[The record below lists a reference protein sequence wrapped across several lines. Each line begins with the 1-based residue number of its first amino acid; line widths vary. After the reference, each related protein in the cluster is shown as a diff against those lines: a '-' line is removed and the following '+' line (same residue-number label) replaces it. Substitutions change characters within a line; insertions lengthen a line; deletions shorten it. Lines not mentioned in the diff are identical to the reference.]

1 HAFHIPGV
9 TNRIPDSLSRLA
21 TSGDYSLH
29 QEVFEEA
36 LRSLRTRPSIDM
48 FANRKNRKLKRFVS
62 LTLDSWAVRQDCMSL
77 PWKRKLPY
85 LHPPLTM
92 IHATLNKVRE
102 ENVAALIVV
111 PNWLSQSWRSK
122 LMELSTNYV
131 NLGKKRRRTETRGQD
146 EESQKA
152 SSTRRVTRSSVR
164 GDRGEELFKW
174 ILSKRQFTNDATQQV
189 IDKWHSIWSRHRQ
202 RIGEFEEFWTK
213 SGKSW
218 EDLTTVK
225 DPETVISN
233 FIAQQISVHATNA
246 NSNACRTAVGMLFR
260 IQGFQEERIN
270 GFALKQIMKKP
281 LAATRKMRKEEP
293 IYKLDILLKHIPERA
308 GMKQKLNEQEHLG
321 CTISSIMAFSTPRL
335 AEIYRASVVKMED
348 NVWQLNTS
356 IWKGDNYDLT
366 VTFRHFSKPKVCPT
380 TWLNSWFDLR
390 RKEDRDKPLW
400 WRPKNKKV
408 SSYEYISK
416 AVHIIMQASGVK
428 KGNSVTSIRKSSITK
443 SIDQGATIQEIN
455 RASRHKDG
463 PSTAAVH
470 YDMNLNDTVRERLT
484 NFE

>member
-1 HAFHIPGV
+1 
-9 TNRIPDSLSRLA
+9 
-21 TSGDYSLH
+21 
-29 QEVFEEA
+29 
-36 LRSLRTRPSIDM
+36 
-48 FANRKNRKLKRFVS
+48 
-62 LTLDSWAVRQDCMSL
+62 
-77 PWKRKLPY
+77 
-85 LHPPLTM
+85 
-92 IHATLNKVRE
+92 
-102 ENVAALIVV
+102 
-111 PNWLSQSWRSK
+111 
-122 LMELSTNYV
+122 
-131 NLGKKRRRTETRGQD
+131 
-146 EESQKA
+146 
-152 SSTRRVTRSSVR
+152 TRSSIR

-174 ILSKRQFTNDATQQV
+174 ILSKRQFTDDATQQV
-189 IDKWHSIWSRHRQ
+189 IDGWHSIWSRHRQ

-246 NSNACRTAVGMLFR
+246 NSNACRTAIGMLFR
-260 IQGFQEERIN
+260 IQGFQEEKIN

-281 LAATRKMRKEEP
+281 LAATRKKRKEEP
-293 IYKLDILLKHIPERA
+293 IYKLDILLKHIQERA
-308 GMKQKLNEQEHLG
+308 DIKQRLNEQEHLG
-321 CTISSIMAFSTPRL
+321 CTISSIMAFSTLRL
-335 AEIYRASVVKMED
+335 AEIHRSSVAKMED

-366 VTFRHFSKPKVCPT
+366 VTFRPLSNPKVCPT
-380 TWLNSWFDLR
+380 TWLNSWFGLR
-390 RKEDRDKPLW
+390 REEDRDKPLW

-408 SSYEYISK
+408 SSYEYLSK

-463 PSTAAVH
+463 PSTVAVH